1 MMIPRVLIAT
11 NEPVLAK
18 GLEAVLIAGGLEV
31 TDVCKDI
38 FEVFESFQ
46 RRRPDV
52 AILDMPVL
60 PAPEIVRD
68 LHRVAPKC
76 RLVLWPRTNLSREP
90 AKLVEAINMMAAFSE
105 HDAEPSALVDISCNA
120 AERELITLIG
130 YGLSNEEIAW
140 AMSADAGTVQKLVK
154 RVSDKL
160 GAEDRYELAM
170 YGLST
175 LNDAGKYLRPQGEGI

>member
-1 MMIPRVLIAT
+1 MIPRVLIAT
-11 NEPVLAK
+11 TEPVLAK
-18 GLEAVLIAGGLEV
+18 GLESVLTAGGLEV
-31 TDVCKDI
+31 TDICKDV
-38 FEVFESFQ
+38 FEIFESFQ

-68 LHRVAPKC
+68 FHRLAPKC
-76 RLVLWPRTNLSREP
+76 RLVLWPHANLSRDP
-90 AKLVEAINMMAAFSE
+90 AKLVEAINMLTTFTESNSE
-105 HDAEPSALVDISCNA
+105 PAALVDLSCSA

-140 AMSADAGTVQKLVK
+140 AMSADAATVHQLVK
-154 RVSDKL
+154 KVSDKL

-175 LNDAGKYLRPQGEGI
+175 LNDAARKARPQEEGI